1 MKNKIIIYDIER
13 LGEFV
18 ETLVCSGY
26 SVNVKPMRKSS
37 KYEHWIDYEVEYE
50 QEQKNGNE

>member
-26 SVNVKPMRKSS
+26 SVNVKPIRKST